1 MPLLVMVPD
10 AVRAPV
16 ADPVGSAVTDPVRV
30 PVPEL
35 VPLNVT
41 RGLKD
46 REPVEPV
53 DPLVPV
59 PVKETV

>member
-1 MPLLVMVPD
+1 MVPD

-16 ADPVGSAVTDPVRV
+16 PDLVGSAVTDPVRV
-30 PVPEL
+30 PVPKL

-46 REPVEPV
+46 REPV